1 MPYGGAPYGQLPYG
15 ANYSPEQ
22 EAESLKTQAKFLQG
36 EIEAI
41 QKRLSELETETKKS
55 SK

>member
-1 MPYGGAPYGQLPYG
+1 MPYGTVPYGAAPYGV
-15 ANYSPEQ
+15 NYSPEQ
-22 EAESLKTQAKFLQG
+22 EAESLKTQAKYLQD
-36 EIEAI
+36 EIKAI